1 MEKTSNRFTVRRL
14 AVTGLLSALVFVF
27 SWIQIPIGEVARIH
41 LGNVFCALS
50 GLLFGPLTGGLASG
64 FGSMLF
70 DFTNPLYIA
79 ESWITF
85 ITKFFIGFLAGLIIE
100 ATVYQSLFCHGF
112 LNCCQIR
119 TIPVSSSAVCR
130 HIRIVFVY
138 SHLYQI
144 SFLCFWKFPLFP
156 YTHAYSVVE
165 PSVDLFDV
173 VLHACYSVIVQPSSC
188 IYLDFLKAWLD

>member
-1 MEKTSNRFTVRRL
+1 MQSHNNSPGHNYLRIPSHT
-14 AVTGLLSALVFVF
+14 F
-27 SWIQIPIGEVARIH
+27 SHQSDLTPASS
-41 LGNVFCALS
+41 LFPDSPDFGNVLPQKR
-50 GLLFGPLTGGLASG
+50 LLFRPCAARTYSLHNT
-64 FGSMLF
+64 M
-70 DFTNPLYIA
+70 N
-79 ESWITF
+79 
-85 ITKFFIGFLAGLIIE
+85 FLPIQE
-100 ATVYQSLFCHGF
+100 T